1 MFTVKTNY
9 ARPFG
14 DLEREDTA
22 ASDIGLQAL
31 DAVYTLLH
39 IDEEWTTRRP
49 RSFEW
54 IAHRLRQTI
63 SASEVFRDGKISL
76 SRLTASCVVVDNV
89 TADDQAVMDFLATLN
104 RHALGSA
111 YAYDPQYRHIKA
123 TTCAFVHA
131 ETREWRTSQF
141 GTYAMLQLCVA
152 ETEADYIA
160 AWAGGRVAEATHP
173 VGGPRHT
180 PDEMLGML
188 EGGPFAESGRA
199 ASAFIDK
206 WEMDTIEHIARNS
219 AFVATLGSRETGLSL
234 EVAFDVETALIVI
247 DASETDRRAGT
258 GLSVRLRLPL
268 ELTPQD
274 ASRQANALNLTE
286 ALGASM
292 ATHYGAWSW
301 ESWPSSRQS
310 SCTLAY
316 QVFIPN
322 ALHRTGVAQDCA
334 ASFVKRARWMDW
346 GLHGVESAAD
356 PWKVMSRNFR
366 RLKMELEEAH

>member
-1 MFTVKTNY
+1 
-9 ARPFG
+9 
-14 DLEREDTA
+14 
-22 ASDIGLQAL
+22 
-31 DAVYTLLH
+31 
-39 IDEEWTTRRP
+39 
-49 RSFEW
+49 
-54 IAHRLRQTI
+54 
-63 SASEVFRDGKISL
+63 
-76 SRLTASCVVVDNV
+76 
-89 TADDQAVMDFLATLN
+89 
-104 RHALGSA
+104 
-111 YAYDPQYRHIKA
+111 
-123 TTCAFVHA
+123 
-131 ETREWRTSQF
+131 
-141 GTYAMLQLCVA
+141 MLQLCVA

-160 AWAGGRVAEATHP
+160 AWSGGRVAEATHP
-173 VGGPRHT
+173 VGGPRHA

-188 EGGPFAESGRA
+188 EDGPFAESGRA

-247 DASETDRRAGT
+247 DASKTDRRAGT

-316 QVFIPN
+316 Q
-322 ALHRTGVAQDCA
+322 ALHPERAAPDWRGTGLRCVLCEARSMDGLGTPRRRIRHGPLESHVAQLPPPEDGTGR
-334 ASFVKRARWMDW
+334 SPLRRAMTKTDR
-346 GLHGVESAAD
+346 
-356 PWKVMSRNFR
+356 
-366 RLKMELEEAH
+366 